1 MSNGARPKA
10 LSADA
15 TDSLGR
21 HAVSGAAWGFLQKWG
36 GRVGSLVTLAILTRH
51 LSPADFGI
59 VAAAT
64 AYLPLL
70 NLLADGGFSSYV
82 LQATKVDQ
90 RVLST
95 AFWMNALM
103 GLGLAAVTVAAAP
116 LLQMVLGVEDFAIM
130 LQALAPAV
138 IFSAITGTP
147 AALLRRR
154 LAFRAY
160 AARHLFAAMASQV
173 VAVVLVLSGAGV
185 WALIAQFVT
194 HSFVA
199 CITVWIA
206 ARWMPSRMFSR
217 RQAAVMAAYGVRV
230 VGADVIGVMRGWLEN
245 MILVSVVGPTG
256 LGYWNIAT
264 RLAQVATDMTATT
277 VVFVSSSVFARIK
290 TDSERLAK
298 AYLRA
303 QSTVAAIAGLVM
315 LALAVLSPLLLPLFF
330 GPGWEPSIPLAQL
343 YALANLFVLGAMLD
357 RGLFLGTGRPGRWLG
372 YAVATDATS
381 VLGTAVAAPHGITAV
396 AVTFL
401 VVAVV
406 ATVARVFLVAGT
418 VGIPI
423 SAPAL
428 STTRLLAVG
437 AFAALPT
444 WGVMTVL
451 ADHAPAPLV
460 LLAAGATMVVT
471 WLLLLRLVA
480 PSVVSEVWL
489 LSPKRLRKR
498 APRSVRWLLAPG

>member
-1 MSNGARPKA
+1 LSDDTRSKE

-15 TDSLGR
+15 SGSLGR
-21 HAVSGAAWGFLQKWG
+21 HAVSGAAWGVVQKWG
-36 GRVGSLVTLAILTRH
+36 ARVGSLVTLAILTRH
-51 LSPADFGI
+51 LTPADFGL

-103 GLGLAAVTVAAAP
+103 GLGLAALTVAAAP
-116 LLQMVLGVEDFAIM
+116 LLQMVLGVDDFGIM

-138 IFSAITGTP
+138 VFSAITGTP

-154 LAFRAY
+154 LQFRAY
-160 AARHLFAAMASQV
+160 AARNLFAAMVSQV

-185 WALIAQFVT
+185 WALIAQFVC
-194 HSFVA
+194 HSLVA

-217 RQAAVMAAYGVRV
+217 REAAVMAAYGVRV

-245 MILVSVVGPTG
+245 MILVTVVGPTG

-290 TDSERLAK
+290 TERERLGK

-315 LALAVLSPLLLPLFF
+315 FTLAVVSPLLLPLFF

-357 RGLFLGTGRPGRWLG
+357 RGLFLGTGQPGRWLG
-372 YAVATDATS
+372 YAVVTDATS
-381 VLGTAVAAPHGITAV
+381 VLGTAIAAPHGITAV

-401 VVAVV
+401 VVAVA
-406 ATVARVFLVAGT
+406 ATVARVFLVTRT
-418 VGIPI
+418 VGVPL
-423 SAPAL
+423 SATVR
-428 STTRLLAVG
+428 STITLLGVG
-437 AFAALPT
+437 ALAALPAWALLT
-444 WGVMTVL
+444 ALSG
-451 ADHAPAPLV
+451 HAPAPLV
-460 LLAAGATMVVT
+460 LVAAGGTMLIT
-471 WLLLLRLVA
+471 WLLLLRRVA